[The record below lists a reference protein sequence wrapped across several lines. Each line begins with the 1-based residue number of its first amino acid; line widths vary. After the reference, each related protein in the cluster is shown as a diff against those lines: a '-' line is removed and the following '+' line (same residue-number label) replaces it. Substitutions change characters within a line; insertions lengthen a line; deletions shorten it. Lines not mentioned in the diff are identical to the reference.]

1 MLQEIYLIDNETDR
15 IRTLKKMFKEDKDFK
30 FKSYQEN
37 ELSKVLK
44 SIPSLIIINEDTLK
58 EDACNMCKKI
68 REDEDNGITPIIVIS
83 SKHEY
88 THKLEILKLGVS
100 HYIRN
105 PINEDY
111 MYYTIKNIL
120 NLLYINRRV
129 SPLTRFTRKCTNPS
143 RDEKE
148 VIKSRRL
155 CHVIF

>member
-68 REDEDNGITPIIVIS
+68 REDED
-83 SKHEY
+83 K
-88 THKLEILKLGVS
+88 
-100 HYIRN
+100 
-105 PINEDY
+105 D
-111 MYYTIKNIL
+111 
-120 NLLYINRRV
+120 
-129 SPLTRFTRKCTNPS
+129 RKS
-143 RDEKE
+143 
-148 VIKSRRL
+148 V
-155 CHVIF
+155 V